1 MSPNGLVI
9 AGHGR
14 HLMVEDDQGQT
25 VLCHPRGKKNEAL
38 VGDRVRWV
46 ASGDE
51 GSIEAIAPRRNVLY
65 RQDEWRT
72 KSFAANLDSVLLM
85 LAAEPEVSE
94 TQLSRALIACEVA
107 GIETWI
113 VLNKS
118 DLKTA
123 FDRAWDRLQ
132 PYRDMGLKVLPLCL
146 HNDPA
151 GLSEV
156 AGQLAARLTLVL
168 GPSGVG
174 KSSLINHFVPEAQAL
189 TAEISQALNSGKHT
203 TTHTRLHWVDRARGT
218 ALIDSPGFQSFGLHH
233 IQAADLAS
241 LMPDF
246 KPHLGE
252 CRFHNCTHLHEPQCG
267 VKEALAQ
274 GRISPNRYRIYE
286 QLMAELTAPTRW

>member
-94 TQLSRALIACEVA
+94 TQLSRSLIACEVA
-107 GIETWI
+107 GIEAWI